1 MWEQLWAFLSTS
13 WSALLLCAVV
23 AYLLGSINTAII
35 VTRLMGKR
43 DIREMGSGNAGA
55 TNVLRS
61 QGKAA
66 ALLTTLGDLL
76 KSILA
81 VLAGRL
87 ILRYLG
93 GDAIT
98 PELLSL
104 YGAYIAG
111 FFCILGHLYP
121 VFFGFRGGKGILA
134 TLGMMLMLDW
144 KVALICLGIFIV
156 VVLIWRMVSLGS
168 VVAAFSMAVLTWV
181 FRAFV
186 YDQPPRVVALCTVM
200 ASIIAL
206 LLIYKHIPN
215 LKRIAQGT
223 ERKLSFG
230 HTKET

>member
-1 MWEQLWAFLSTS
+1 MDLFWSCILPS
-13 WSALLLCAVV
+13 WPALLLCAVV
-23 AYLLGSINTAII
+23 AYLLGSISTAII
-35 VTRLMGKR
+35 VTRVMGKR

-61 QGKAA
+61 QGKTA
-66 ALLTTLGDLL
+66 ALLTTVGDLL

-87 ILRYLG
+87 ILRHLG
-93 GDAIT
+93 GGVLS

-104 YGAYIAG
+104 YGAYTAG

-121 VFFGFRGGKGILA
+121 IFFGFRGGKGILA

-168 VVAAFSMAVLTWV
+168 VIAAFSMAVLTWV

-186 YDQPPRVVALCTVM
+186 YGQPPQVVALCTVM

-215 LKRIAQGT
+215 LRRIAQGT

-230 HTKET
+230 HTKES